1 MRILTVIAAILIFG
15 AIIAINTPKKTP
27 EQLKQEQRDQDIFGF
42 ALAVREIQRNPAS
55 FVVEDA
61 YIGKND
67 ANCIVYRSQNG
78 FGGMNGGRAVESG
91 GKRLHDQSAGFS
103 KAWNNACTVSQRDL
117 RRYVQFNIEHARR

>member
-1 MRILTVIAAILIFG
+1 MRIFLTVIAAILIFG
-15 AIIAINTPKKTP
+15 AVISINTPNKPP
-27 EQLKQEQRDQDIFGF
+27 EQLKQKQRDQDMFVF

-78 FGGMNGGRAVESG
+78 FGGMNAGRAVESG
-91 GKRLHDQSAGFS
+91 GNRMDGQSAGGFKGWEQCLS
-103 KAWNNACTVSQRDL
+103 VR
-117 RRYVQFNIEHARR
+117 